1 LNFELC
7 YDGVM
12 AINIPWFEPCQE
24 KKRIKKKGKKK
35 AK

>member
-1 LNFELC
+1 
-7 YDGVM
+7 M

-35 AK
+35 AKLKYKIIVE